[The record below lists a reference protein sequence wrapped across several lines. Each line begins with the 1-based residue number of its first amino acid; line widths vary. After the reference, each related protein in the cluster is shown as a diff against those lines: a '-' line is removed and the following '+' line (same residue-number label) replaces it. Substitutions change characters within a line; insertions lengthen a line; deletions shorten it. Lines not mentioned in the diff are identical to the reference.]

1 MGIEGAWFQKIPPNR
16 RNLGGRNKIL
26 IVSDDLETTVKS
38 HDIPLRGIYHLMRD
52 LQDTLLSHSLS
63 VHLPEMSNIVVD
75 KVGGS

>member
-1 MGIEGAWFQKIPPNR
+1 
-16 RNLGGRNKIL
+16 
-26 IVSDDLETTVKS
+26 LETTVKS